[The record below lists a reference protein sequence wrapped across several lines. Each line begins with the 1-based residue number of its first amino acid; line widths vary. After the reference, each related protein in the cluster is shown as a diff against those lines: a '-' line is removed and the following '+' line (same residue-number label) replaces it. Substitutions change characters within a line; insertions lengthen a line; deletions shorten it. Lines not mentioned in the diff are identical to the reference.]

1 MAVLGLHCFVGFPL
15 IVANG
20 EYSLLAVCRLLIVGA
35 SLAVEPKLQ
44 ALRLS
49 SYGSWALGHR
59 FNSCSAQAQL
69 PHSMWDLS
77 RPGIKP
83 VSPASTG
90 GFFTTEP
97 SGRLLISDSNRLA
110 GAMIPDDS
118 GVRLS

>member
-83 VSPASTG
+83 MSPAVA
-90 GFFTTEP
+90 
-97 SGRLLISDSNRLA
+97 RWILYH
-110 GAMIPDDS
+110 
-118 GVRLS
+118 